1 MIKKNRK
8 IKIYFIG
15 IGGIGM
21 SGIAE
26 LMHKIGYTVTGSDKV
41 ENENVNQPYCDI
53 SIIKVSHGR
62 KLGKTHKKTNK
73 HT

>member
-1 MIKKNRK
+1 MMINNQK

-26 LMHKIGYTVTGSDKV
+26 MMNEIGYTVLGSDKV
-41 ENENVNQPYCDI
+41 ESENV
-53 SIIKVSHGR
+53 KR
-62 KLGKTHKKTNK
+62 L
-73 HT
+73 